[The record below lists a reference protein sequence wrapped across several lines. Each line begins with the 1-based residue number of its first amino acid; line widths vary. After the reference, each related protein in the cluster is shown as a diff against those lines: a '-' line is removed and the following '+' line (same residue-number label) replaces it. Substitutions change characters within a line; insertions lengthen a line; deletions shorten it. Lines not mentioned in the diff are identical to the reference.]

1 MILGALCVMKPGLMW
16 MPVLCAVNLA
26 TLDSVSDILMLC
38 NTLFSNQVAIA
49 ILVQL
54 LHACPV
60 SDLIACNSCSTFFI
74 HCRCYC
80 ILQSSLGPRECFIC
94 CE

>member
-26 TLDSVSDILMLC
+26 TLDSVSDVLMLC

-60 SDLIACNSCSTFFI
+60 SDLIACNSCSTFF
-74 HCRCYC
+74 YT
-80 ILQSSLGPRECFIC
+80 LQMLLHTPELTWTKGMFHLL
-94 CE
+94 